1 MTGSPKPVLE
11 QTLHKAD
18 SPQKRCDRKTNNR
31 VKEPVDFFVFL
42 VCVVFIAGYFRGVF
56 PDFLAVFPVL
66 WFLGCLSIPSSL
78 ETSLCGIE
86 C

>member
-1 MTGSPKPVLE
+1 MTGSPKPVLK

-18 SPQKRCDRKTNNR
+18 SPQKRCGRKTNNR

-66 WFLGCLSIPSSL
+66 WFLGGL
-78 ETSLCGIE
+78 
-86 C
+86 